1 MTTALLLL
9 AVLVL
14 VLLNGFFVA
23 AEFAFVRARKS
34 QLEADAEEGKRGA
47 ALAAQITDDL
57 SRYLSACQL
66 GITLTSLGIGFL
78 GEPAIATIFEDI
90 IGDSVSH
97 NLSLA
102 ISLIARLRHLHGAA
116 HHDRRAG
123 AEDLGDPEVGDRRAR
138 SSRGPLHLFTRAFHP
153 FIALLNAASNAILR
167 LIGVRTSGNL
177 EDGETPEDLKLLIQ
191 QSLIGGKLDPGEAG
205 MLTGVFHLHEQEA
218 RQVMTPAPAVVTV
231 DLSEDVETAL
241 RRCVSSGHTRLVVTE
256 DENHDRVKGIVHAN
270 ALAQLLLTE
279 GPDATIE
286 GLVREAPIVPETKPL
301 DDLLADLQRQRT
313 SLAIVID
320 EYGRTAGIVTVEDI
334 IEEVVGEIDDET
346 DPLGGAVRRLANGDW
361 FVRGHVAITDLEDY
375 GLHLP
380 VDSDAYNSVGGFVF
394 GELGRLPKRGDT
406 IQHNGYSIR
415 VESVRENRIEAVRIR
430 AARRV
435 RGASHGL
442 TAGAPSSGYRRNPG
456 SKKLPAWQ
464 IAQVGKTRYLAR
476 QPTRPLRRLRRREG
490 DPGEDRPRETH
501 KAAGLRGASPA
512 ALVFLEEGLR

>member
-9 AVLVL
+9 AVLLL

-23 AEFAFVRARKS
+23 AEFALVRVRRAR
-34 QLEADAEEGKRGA
+34 LEEEAEQGRRGA
-47 ALAAQITDDL
+47 GIAVRQLDDL
-57 SRYLSACQL
+57 SRYLAACQL

-78 GEPAIATIFEDI
+78 GEPAVASIFEDLL
-90 IGDSVSH
+90 GERLSH
-97 NLSLA
+97 GVTLA
-102 ISLIARLRHLHGAA
+102 ISLALAYAITTALHITIGEQVPKIYSINKSEQTARRIARPLELF
-116 HHDRRAG
+116 
-123 AEDLGDPEVGDRRAR
+123 AR
-138 SSRGPLHLFTRAFHP
+138 IFNPAVR
-153 FIALLNAASNAILR
+153 ILNGASNGILR
-167 LIGVRTSGNL
+167 LIGIRGA
-177 EDGETPEDLKLLIQ
+177 GEFDEGGSPEELKVLIA
-191 QSLIGGKLDPGEAG
+191 QSLTGGKIDPGEAG

-218 RQVMTPAPAVVTV
+218 RQVMTPAPAIVTV
-231 DLSEDVETAL
+231 DLSEDAETAL

-270 ALAQLLLTE
+270 ALAQLLLSE

-286 GLVREAPIVPETKPL
+286 GLVREAPMVPETKPL

-320 EYGRTAGIVTVEDI
+320 EYGRTSGIVTVEDI

-361 FVRGHVAITDLEDY
+361 FVRGHVAISDLEDY

-406 IQHNGYSIR
+406 IEHNGYTIR

-430 AARRV
+430 Q
-435 RGASHGL
+435 RGE
-442 TAGAPSSGYRRNPG
+442 TPDPG
-456 SKKLPAWQ
+456 SKKLP
-464 IAQVGKTRYLAR
+464 V
-476 QPTRPLRRLRRREG
+476 
-490 DPGEDRPRETH
+490 
-501 KAAGLRGASPA
+501 
-512 ALVFLEEGLR
+512 

>member
-1 MTTALLLL
+1 MITALLLL

-23 AEFAFVRARKS
+23 AEFALVRVRRSRIEEQAKDGVRNAKLVVR
-34 QLEADAEEGKRGA
+34 QL
-47 ALAAQITDDL
+47 DDL
-57 SRYLSACQL
+57 SRYLAACQL

-78 GEPAIATIFEDI
+78 GEPAVASIFE
-90 IGDSVSH
+90 GLLGESLPHGVT
-97 NLSLA
+97 LA
-102 ISLIARLRHLHGAA
+102 ISIALAYAITTALHITIGEQVPKIFAINRAEGVARRIAR
-116 HHDRRAG
+116 
-123 AEDLGDPEVGDRRAR
+123 
-138 SSRGPLHLFTRAFHP
+138 PLELFTRIFNPAVHV
-153 FIALLNAASNAILR
+153 LNGASNRMLR
-167 LIGVRTSGNL
+167 LIGIRNSG
-177 EDGETPEDLKLLIQ
+177 EFEEGGSPEELKVLIA
-191 QSLIGGKLDPGEAG
+191 QSLTGGKLDPGEAG

-218 RQVMTPAPAVVTV
+218 RQVMTPAPAIVTV

-270 ALAQLLLTE
+270 ALAQLLLTA
-279 GPDATIE
+279 GPEATIE

-313 SLAIVID
+313 SLAVVID

-346 DPLGGAVRRLANGDW
+346 DPLGGSVRRLANGDW

-394 GELGRLPKRGDT
+394 GELGRLPKRGDA
-406 IQHNGYSIR
+406 IRHNGYTIR

-430 AARRV
+430 HHGERAA
-435 RGASHGL
+435 A
-442 TAGAPSSGYRRNPG
+442 
-456 SKKLPAWQ
+456 
-464 IAQVGKTRYLAR
+464 
-476 QPTRPLRRLRRREG
+476 
-490 DPGEDRPRETH
+490 
-501 KAAGLRGASPA
+501 
-512 ALVFLEEGLR
+512 